1 MNIFLSVQLLL
12 GLGAEPKELTFLQIS
27 LRRVIVFF
35 AALVMV
41 LLASKRS
48 FADKTAFDTALMVVI
63 AYQDRMTPAYLF
75 N

>member
-27 LRRVIVFF
+27 LRGVIVFF

-41 LLASKRS
+41 LLASLLPFLPTNPKRVRETFS
-48 FADKTAFDTALMVVI
+48 
-63 AYQDRMTPAYLF
+63 
-75 N
+75 